1 MGGGSGMTAGIS
13 GSGIIIGVKS
23 AGFPG
28 VCDEF
33 SPESDLSVNCG
44 IEFSLPFIL
53 FFLNIFSNF
62 WYVPKIMSSFSS
74 FEFFLVL
81 LPCEAR

>member
-1 MGGGSGMTAGIS
+1 MTIPDSITTFIIGRGTRGG

-53 FFLNIFSNF
+53 FFWIYFLIFGM
-62 WYVPKIMSSFSS
+62 YLK
-74 FEFFLVL
+74 
-81 LPCEAR
+81 

>member
-53 FFLNIFSNF
+53 FF
-62 WYVPKIMSSFSS
+62 
-74 FEFFLVL
+74 
-81 LPCEAR
+81 